1 MLLTEAVLSR
11 TVGKTNYVLEKEI
24 YYGDGIPALVFNNAL
39 TDDKILF
46 YMEYNMTPEVRLLGT
61 SAINYDIKN
70 IFALKSNQNR
80 FFDTVRYLSH
90 SQLNANPEDAIA
102 RGIIILGQLCEIVC
116 KAGIPVTMIVDNLEL
131 FEKFIKE
138 SLEFYGYSERY
149 YDFSLTNTLDLL
161 QIGSNKEVSIPCP
174 TTTLLCQMEDLETR
188 CIGYLSIRDYKVSLG
203 IEGSAEYTLEVP
215 DVFPIENFDSNT
227 PCKKGYMIKKAHI
240 SSYLAYILLAFT
252 GFYFNRDCLHNFALS
267 SKEDLEGCNPE
278 SFSIQDYLTADLY
291 NLAKSLE
298 EVNNL

>member
-1 MLLTEAVLSR
+1 MLLTEAILSR
-11 TVGKTNYVLEKEI
+11 TVDKTNYVLEKEI
-24 YYGDGIPALVFNNAL
+24 SYGDGIPALVFNNAL

-46 YMEYNMTPEVRLLGT
+46 YMEYNMTPEVRLVQG
-61 SAINYDIKN
+61 YDTID
-70 IFALKSNQNR
+70 IFSLKSNQNR
-80 FFDTVRYLSH
+80 FFDTIRYLSH

-116 KAGIPVTMIVDNLEL
+116 KAGMPVTMIVDNLEL

-161 QIGSNKEVSIPCP
+161 QIGTDKEVNIPYP

-203 IEGSAEYTLEVP
+203 IAGSAEYTLEVP
-215 DVFPIENFDSNT
+215 DVFPIENFDSNN
-227 PCKKGYMIKKAHI
+227 PCKKGYMIEKVYI

-252 GFYFNRDCLHNFALS
+252 GFYFNRDCLHNFAIS

>member
-1 MLLTEAVLSR
+1 MLLTEAILSR

-24 YYGDGIPALVFNNAL
+24 SYGDGIPALVFNNAL

-46 YMEYNMTPEVRLLGT
+46 YMEYNMTPEVRLVQG
-61 SAINYDIKN
+61 YDTID
-70 IFALKSNQNR
+70 IFSLKSNQNR
-80 FFDTVRYLSH
+80 FFDTIRYLSH

-116 KAGIPVTMIVDNLEL
+116 KAGMPVTMIVDNLEL

-161 QIGSNKEVSIPCP
+161 QIGTDKEVNIPYP

-203 IEGSAEYTLEVP
+203 IAGSAEYTLEVP
-215 DVFPIENFDSNT
+215 DVFPIENFDSNN
-227 PCKKGYMIKKAHI
+227 PCKKGYMIEKVHI

-252 GFYFNRDCLHNFALS
+252 GFYFNRDCLHNFAIS
-267 SKEDLEGCNPE
+267 SKEDLEGCNPK